1 MNPGNMVPQRV
12 PRPVHYTD
20 GSLSREIEEHDDW
33 DVSDDEDMRRFKEG
47 FAYKKPPS
55 IGEVLAKLANIIEL
69 TEVARIALL
78 AGKESD
84 IIKVSS
90 VLLYSVITP
99 LEEIEKEL
107 ARL

>member
-33 DVSDDEDMRRFKEG
+33 DVSDDEDMMRFKEG
-47 FAYKKPPS
+47 FAYKKPTS
-55 IGEVLAKLANIIEL
+55 ILDIRDRLGNIIEL
-69 TEVARIALL
+69 AEVARIALL

-84 IIKVSS
+84 VVKVSNVIFFS
-90 VLLYSVITP
+90 IITP

-107 ARL
+107 AKL